1 MQPAPVNTSSA
12 SLAMDV
18 QGVDALKRTARQ
30 APQEGLK
37 QAAQQFEALFLQM
50 MLKSMR
56 EATPGEHMLGGSA
69 EKFYTGMLDQQLGQ
83 SLSGR
88 GLGLAEAMQRQLM
101 RHLAPDEATPADATA
116 ATPLAFTP
124 GLTQPAWSRPALRS
138 TPTEPAG
145 AAVPSGNPAAAL
157 NPQERLTAA
166 ATWSRSALAP
176 AHVERFMSQHL
187 PAAQRAS
194 EVSGVP
200 AQLILAQAALESG
213 WGRREPRGEGGE
225 PSFNLFGIKAD
236 KSWKGPSVEVL
247 TTEFIQGENRS
258 VRARFRA
265 YSSYAES
272 FADHARFLS
281 SNPRYAPV
289 LQAPDAHRAAENLQ
303 RAGYATD
310 PHYATKLQRLMQQIS

>member
-1 MQPAPVNTSSA
+1 MQPANHAT
-12 SLAMDV
+12 LALDV
-18 QGVDALKRTARQ
+18 QGVDALKRTARH
-30 APQEGLK
+30 APQDGLK

-56 EATPGEHMLGGSA
+56 EATPGEHMLSGSA

-101 RHLAPDEATPADATA
+101 RHVAPQDGDAAEATA
-116 ATPLAFTP
+116 APSAF
-124 GLTQPAWSRPALRS
+124 RPALAS
-138 TPTEPAG
+138 SFTSPLTPPITPALAPVTAPSAAEQRPVAEIG
-145 AAVPSGNPAAAL
+145 AF
-157 NPQERLTAA
+157 ERISAA
-166 ATWSRSALAP
+166 ATWSRSALPA

-194 EVSGVP
+194 KVSGVP
-200 AQLILAQAALESG
+200 TQLILAQAALESG
-213 WGRREPRGEGGE
+213 WGRREPRGAGGE

-236 KSWKGPSVEVL
+236 KSWKGPSVEIT
-247 TTEFIQGENRS
+247 TTEFMQGENRR
-258 VRARFRA
+258 VKARFRA
-265 YSSYAES
+265 YGSYAEA

-281 SNPRYAPV
+281 THPRYAPV
-289 LQAPDAHRAAENLQ
+289 LQAPDAQRAAEGLQ

-310 PHYATKLQRLMQQIS
+310 PHYAAKLQRLMQQIS